1 MDRRLTELFV
11 ALCADMPTHRR
22 YVTDIVWTIAGTGS
36 AGFVQGVFS
45 TRADTSYLERRD
57 DSGEQVFNQIFPLTS
72 AGGLAAAATT
82 MAHLR
87 EITSS
92 PDELEV
98 SQARAQ
104 KEWGVM
110 SRVSHCVRSGSA

>member
-45 TRADTSYLERRD
+45 TKADTCYLDRRD
-57 DSGEQVFNQIFPLTS
+57 DSGEQIFNQTFPLTS
-72 AGGLAAAATT
+72 AGG
-82 MAHLR
+82 
-87 EITSS
+87 
-92 PDELEV
+92 V
-98 SQARAQ
+98 
-104 KEWGVM
+104 G
-110 SRVSHCVRSGSA
+110 RSGYEHGAFARNRLEPRRIGGEPSLGAERVGL